1 MNRTIGLF
9 TPLLL
14 AAAAPVEAQP
24 ARVNAQ
30 TGAARQAEWAVQP
43 EEQDDLQWAAAVV
56 KTTELRN
63 QGQLGA
69 VKLFGVAGSDPAV
82 NGLNVYVGFFLS
94 PAEGFRI
101 FRIGDFLDYRLVAQ
115 RAGQVTLAIQENTVS
130 RSTTIGVRSR
140 RLTITWAVRGDTVPA
155 RVIVRDAR

>member
-1 MNRTIGLF
+1 MYRTIGVF
-9 TPLLL
+9 ALLL
-14 AAAAPVEAQP
+14 AAAAPGAAQP
-24 ARVNAQ
+24 AGSAAQ
-30 TGAARQAEWAVQP
+30 AIAARQAPDVVQP

-69 VKLFGVAGSDPAV
+69 VKLFGILGGDAAI
-82 NGLNVYVGFFLS
+82 NGLSAYLAFYLS

-101 FRIGDFLDYRLVAQ
+101 FHIGNVLDYRVVSQ
-115 RAGQVTLAIQENTVS
+115 RPGQVTLAIQENTVS

-140 RLTITWAVRGDTVPA
+140 RLAITWPVRGDTVPA
-155 RVIVRDAR
+155 TINLRDLR